1 MNKTINRI
9 NNGVSRIAFLGASAA
24 IAWAAF
30 AEVITPF
37 IPIIVTV
44 FGSLILG
51 SIVRA
56 IFIRLLN
63 KRLFSTYRY
72 TSTTA
77 NKQSARRNTNNT
89 RSETKPNENT
99 NREKINHANSFTP
112 PDPLSI
118 YRNLLGLGPRF
129 TSDELKTAYRNCA
142 AMYHPD
148 RYASSSRQEQQNAE
162 DLMKK
167 VNEAY
172 ERLKTAAL

>member
-9 NNGVSRIAFLGASAA
+9 NNGVSRLAFLGASVA
-24 IAWAAF
+24 IAYAAF
-30 AEVITPF
+30 ADFINPF
-37 IPIIVTV
+37 IPLIVTV
-44 FGSLILG
+44 IGSLIAGFL
-51 SIVRA
+51 VRA

-63 KRLFSTYRY
+63 KRLFSEYRY
-72 TSTTA
+72 TNTTA
-77 NKQSARRNTNNT
+77 NKQSTQRNTNNT
-89 RSETKPNENT
+89 RSETTSNENT
-99 NREKINHANSFTP
+99 NREKINHTNPFTP
-112 PDPLSI
+112 PDPLSL
-118 YRNLLGLGPRF
+118 YRNLLGLGTRF

-172 ERLKTAAL
+172 ERLKSTAL